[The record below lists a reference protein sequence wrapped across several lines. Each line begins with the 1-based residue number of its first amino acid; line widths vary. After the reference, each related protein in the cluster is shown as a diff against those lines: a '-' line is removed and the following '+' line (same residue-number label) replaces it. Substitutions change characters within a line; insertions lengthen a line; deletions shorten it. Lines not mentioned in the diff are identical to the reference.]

1 MQLSNISLPVQ
12 HMRTERGKGGW
23 DDEWKKETQLKVDG
37 GVTFLAKFFS
47 FQAFGDSLT
56 EGEADVVS
64 PSVQGCLNT
73 VYASNRRFWPLML
86 LLIGI

>member
-12 HMRTERGKGGW
+12 HMRTERGKGGGMMS
-23 DDEWKKETQLKVDG
+23 EKKETQLKVDG
-37 GVTFLAKFFS
+37 GVTFLVKFFS

-56 EGEADVVS
+56 EGKADVVS

-73 VYASNRRFWPLML
+73 VYASNRRF
-86 LLIGI
+86 

>member
-1 MQLSNISLPVQ
+1 
-12 HMRTERGKGGW
+12 MRTERGKGGGMMS
-23 DDEWKKETQLKVDG
+23 EKKETQLKVDG
-37 GVTFLAKFFS
+37 GVTFLVKFFS
-47 FQAFGDSLT
+47 FQAFSDSLT

>member
-37 GVTFLAKFFS
+37 GVTFLDKFS
-47 FQAFGDSLT
+47 FQALGDSLT

-73 VYASNRRFWPLML
+73 VYASNRRFWRLML

>member
-1 MQLSNISLPVQ
+1 
-12 HMRTERGKGGW
+12 MRTERGKGGW

-37 GVTFLAKFFS
+37 GVTFLDKFS
-47 FQAFGDSLT
+47 FQALGDSLT

-73 VYASNRRFWPLML
+73 VYASNMRFWPLML
-86 LLIGI
+86 LLIGIWKFEKDNT